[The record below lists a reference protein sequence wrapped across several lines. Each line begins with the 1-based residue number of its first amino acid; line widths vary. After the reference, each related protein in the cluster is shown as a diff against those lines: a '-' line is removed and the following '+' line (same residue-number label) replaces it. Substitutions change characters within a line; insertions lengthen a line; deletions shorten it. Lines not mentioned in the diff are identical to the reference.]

1 MPLLN
6 VDLKTARRVSKRA
19 APPWA
24 KIIVMRRSGFVMRVS
39 FSHLTYNWS
48 MKPSK
53 AIISVL
59 WFGYARHSSN
69 LTSKVQMMWVNHIQN
84 CLGIYGNLPF
94 LKLDLLV
101 KAEHEEIRGTCR
113 KWLNFNLNMKLE
125 RCLPEEKK
133 LALTDRLIFQQTSQR
148 SRQQEFKLQ
157 VRLWELE
164 VDLLAGQLLVDGR
177 KRVQLKKNIRR
188 LISASFKPL
197 LQQCELHLVKSP
209 FSRNSAIEAST

>member
-69 LTSKVQMMWVNHIQN
+69 LTRSKVQMMWVNHIQN

-113 KWLNFNLNMKLE
+113 KWLNFNLNMKLVE
-125 RCLPEEKK
+125 REQ
-133 LALTDRLIFQQTSQR
+133 LTSTDVLF
-148 SRQQEFKLQ
+148 F
-157 VRLWELE
+157 
-164 VDLLAGQLLVDGR
+164 A
-177 KRVQLKKNIRR
+177 
-188 LISASFKPL
+188 P
-197 LQQCELHLVKSP
+197 
-209 FSRNSAIEAST
+209 ASTCGKNSFSM

>member
-24 KIIVMRRSGFVMRVS
+24 KIIGMRRSGFVMRVS
-39 FSHLTYNWS
+39 FSHLTYNQL
-48 MKPSK
+48 MKQSK

-59 WFGYARHSSN
+59 WFGYARLSSN

-84 CLGIYGNLPF
+84 CLDIYRNLPF

-125 RCLPEEKK
+125 RCRRKK
-133 LALTDRLIFQQTSQR
+133 TCFNGSPYISTDIV
-148 SRQQEFKLQ
+148 EI
-157 VRLWELE
+157 EI
-164 VDLLAGQLLVDGR
+164 AGV
-177 KRVQLKKNIRR
+177 
-188 LISASFKPL
+188 
-197 LQQCELHLVKSP
+197 
-209 FSRNSAIEAST
+209 